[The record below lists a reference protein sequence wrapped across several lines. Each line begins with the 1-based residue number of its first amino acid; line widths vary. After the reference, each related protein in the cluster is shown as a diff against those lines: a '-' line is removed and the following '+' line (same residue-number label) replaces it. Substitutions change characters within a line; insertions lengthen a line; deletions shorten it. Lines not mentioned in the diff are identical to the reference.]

1 MVVAEVLTGIA
12 LVKQATDFIKSNID
26 TVKDISE
33 IGDTIEDLF
42 KGEEECQRAR
52 AKKAGHGVG
61 DQLGIKS
68 VAQEIIDAKLAQEQ
82 MQQMR
87 VMIDNRFGPGTWQ
100 SIVDLR
106 AKRVREAREAALQ
119 AKKEAARKQK
129 EFNDL
134 LVQGITLTL
143 VVGLMVSAVVYLV
156 YSASQ

>member
-1 MVVAEVLTGIA
+1 
-12 LVKQATDFIKSNID
+12 
-26 TVKDISE
+26 
-33 IGDTIEDLF
+33 
-42 KGEEECQRAR
+42 
-52 AKKAGHGVG
+52 
-61 DQLGIKS
+61 
-68 VAQEIIDAKLAQEQ
+68 
-82 MQQMR
+82 MR

>member
-52 AKKAGHGVG
+52 AKKAGVGGVG

-82 MQQMR
+82 MQKMR
-87 VMIDNRFGPGTWQ
+87 TMIDHRFGVGTWQ

-106 AKRVREAREAALQ
+106 AKRIQEAREEALRIRKEKAKKSKELQDALLQ
-119 AKKEAARKQK
+119 ALIFIVIVGTMIGA
-129 EFNDL
+129 FTYVL
-134 LVQGITLTL
+134 IT
-143 VVGLMVSAVVYLV
+143 
-156 YSASQ
+156 